1 VPSTAGP
8 WPAGVSRPR
17 SRRGPGVKPFTPDPS
32 GPSGGDLL
40 ATVTI
45 TTQGLMRG
53 GAGRIGTRSGLDAGG
68 AAPHNAR
75 LPLPDATTPTST
87 TDPRVAR
94 QPPGALAERSGS
106 ERKPEQA
113 AARPGRVGPA

>member
-1 VPSTAGP
+1 VSPSAGP
-8 WPAGVSRPR
+8 WPAGDSRPR
-17 SRRGPGVKPFTPDPS
+17 SRRGPGVKPFTPDPF
-32 GPSGGDLL
+32 GPSGRDLH
-40 ATVTI
+40 ATATI
-45 TTQGLMRG
+45 TAKRPMHG

-75 LPLPDATTPTST
+75 LPLPDGTTPQPQS
-87 TDPRVAR
+87 RVAR

-106 ERKPEQA
+106 ERKPDAA